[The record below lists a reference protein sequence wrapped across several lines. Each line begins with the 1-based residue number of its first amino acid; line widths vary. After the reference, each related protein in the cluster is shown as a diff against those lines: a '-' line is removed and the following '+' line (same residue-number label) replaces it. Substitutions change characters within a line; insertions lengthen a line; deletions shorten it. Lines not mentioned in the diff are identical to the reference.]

1 MSRLTDEQL
10 HDLFE
15 SLEIPDSGRRIV
27 EHIRTSPPVRATR
40 GGPKNNCGYYSSGKM
55 GLTIQFESSN
65 YELAFIKGWE
75 REVELLEYYDQCI
88 QIKVTYLLKNG
99 RNHAVFHTPDFL
111 CIRISKIG
119 FVEVKTEAKMA
130 ELAEEQPGRY
140 VKGEDGRWHS
150 PPCEAW
156 ANEHGLGYWIQTD
169 SQIDRTYIRNL
180 DFLAQYFGVDPATIC
195 EEAFNFI
202 RGRLAATPAILLSD
216 LIDVVL
222 QAKIST
228 DDIYTLIVADL
239 IYVDLSAAALAE
251 EDRVHVFINYAAAE
265 SYDPSVRLH
274 NLSDANVVAMTIG
287 QCISFGDKKAEIVNI
302 TENEVWISSEG
313 QQRVVILTHA
323 EFEDLLRRGKISGLN
338 IQETSGYREEVS
350 RILNE
355 TSPTDMK
362 EALRRY
368 DFVTRYK
375 VGERFSAD
383 VIPPSSLFRYL
394 SAYKEGQ
401 DTYGSGF
408 LTLIPDFHSRGDRS
422 PRFPPEVLD
431 KVKKHIENNFETPKQ
446 KSFSSVHSELMKD
459 CEADGF
465 IAPSLPTFIKM
476 VRKRPTHIQVRN
488 RRGPKAAKS
497 VAPYSRWLEKDTPR
511 QGDRPLQICHI
522 DHTKLDVTF
531 TCSITGRI
539 LGRPW
544 VTFMS
549 CGWTRILPAVYMTFD
564 PPSYRSCLMT
574 IRECVRRLGRLP
586 EYLVV
591 DGGKEFSSI
600 YFRALC
606 AFYGI
611 HIISREGKPRN
622 GSTCERLFGTNR
634 TQFANNMIGNTQ
646 IMRNVRE
653 VSKEVNPETLAAWTL
668 RAGYPRLTEWAYSLY
683 ETNDHFSLKRSPR
696 EAFTAGMERF
706 GPREHTKIIYD
717 EVFRDLTLPTTR
729 KGTAKLQLNDG
740 VKINNIYYWSDE
752 FRNPELVGKQVPVRY
767 DPFNMG
773 EAQAYVNGRWIK
785 GISELH
791 WFFKDRTEREMQL
804 ASSEIRRRDT
814 LLNRNRTITGTRLAD
829 FVASLEQEEES
840 LRAQRI
846 LLQRSRDLEGTGVRA
861 LINGG
866 QAPTPSPKQLPEYSQ
881 GHQSAAETPSA
892 TQNSEEVETY
902 PKESEENISELGLI
916 GELDW

>member
-15 SLEIPDSGRRIV
+15 SLAIPDSGRRIV

-111 CIRISKIG
+111 CIRNSKIG

-130 ELAEEQPGRY
+130 ELAEEQPRRY

-156 ANEHGLGYWIQTD
+156 ADEHGLGYWIQTD
-169 SQIDRTYIRNL
+169 SLIDRTYIRNL

-228 DDIYTLIVADL
+228 DVIYTLIVADL

-287 QCISFGDKKAEIVNI
+287 QYISFGDKKAEIVNV

-313 QQRVVILTHA
+313 QQQVVILTHV

-394 SAYKEGQ
+394 RVRFKTPAEG
-401 DTYGSGF
+401 SS
-408 LTLIPDFHSRGDRS
+408 SR
-422 PRFPPEVLD
+422 
-431 KVKKHIENNFETPKQ
+431 
-446 KSFSSVHSELMKD
+446 
-459 CEADGF
+459 
-465 IAPSLPTFIKM
+465 
-476 VRKRPTHIQVRN
+476 
-488 RRGPKAAKS
+488 
-497 VAPYSRWLEKDTPR
+497 
-511 QGDRPLQICHI
+511 
-522 DHTKLDVTF
+522 
-531 TCSITGRI
+531 
-539 LGRPW
+539 
-544 VTFMS
+544 
-549 CGWTRILPAVYMTFD
+549 
-564 PPSYRSCLMT
+564 
-574 IRECVRRLGRLP
+574 
-586 EYLVV
+586 
-591 DGGKEFSSI
+591 
-600 YFRALC
+600 
-606 AFYGI
+606 
-611 HIISREGKPRN
+611 
-622 GSTCERLFGTNR
+622 
-634 TQFANNMIGNTQ
+634 
-646 IMRNVRE
+646 
-653 VSKEVNPETLAAWTL
+653 
-668 RAGYPRLTEWAYSLY
+668 
-683 ETNDHFSLKRSPR
+683 
-696 EAFTAGMERF
+696 
-706 GPREHTKIIYD
+706 
-717 EVFRDLTLPTTR
+717 
-729 KGTAKLQLNDG
+729 
-740 VKINNIYYWSDE
+740 
-752 FRNPELVGKQVPVRY
+752 
-767 DPFNMG
+767 
-773 EAQAYVNGRWIK
+773 
-785 GISELH
+785 
-791 WFFKDRTEREMQL
+791 
-804 ASSEIRRRDT
+804 
-814 LLNRNRTITGTRLAD
+814 
-829 FVASLEQEEES
+829 
-840 LRAQRI
+840 
-846 LLQRSRDLEGTGVRA
+846 
-861 LINGG
+861 
-866 QAPTPSPKQLPEYSQ
+866 
-881 GHQSAAETPSA
+881 
-892 TQNSEEVETY
+892 
-902 PKESEENISELGLI
+902 
-916 GELDW
+916 